1 MRLTLW
7 QSAAALSLIVLARPA
22 AAARR
27 PRYGGTLRVEMRA
40 ALHALDPSEN
50 GEASFRLAP
59 LVFDRLVRID
69 PQGRPQ
75 PAFAIS
81 WTHDPDCRRWQFRLR
96 PGVQFHD
103 GSPLSAAPALAA
115 ALQSALNGRTVS
127 ASNGSLIVECPR
139 PAPDL
144 PLELGL
150 RGYVFA
156 RAADGTAVGT
166 GPFRLARLDPGRHAS
181 FTANEDYWDGRPFPD
196 AVEVEMGRATRDQW
210 IDLEVGRADLVELG
224 PGEVRRARASDRG
237 VWSSAPVSLL
247 ALVFRDGHPADPRLR
262 QVLAL
267 SIDRAAIQNV
277 LFQRRADIAAGLLPQ
292 WLSGYEFLFSAPTDL
307 AAARRLAAE
316 VAPAARSLSLA
327 HDGDPLSRSIA
338 ERIALNARDA
348 GIAVHVTPAAPNAD
362 ARLAAFRI
370 TSLEPAHALAK
381 LALAL
386 GFPQWTPPDAPETLY
401 ASERSLLDG
410 HRIVPLFHVPEDFGV
425 GPRVRLWTAPAV
437 TRLGAWRLAGVWLDG
452 GRP

>member
-7 QSAAALSLIVLARPA
+7 QSAAALSLIVLVRPA
-22 AAARR
+22 AAVRR

-40 ALHALDPSEN
+40 SLANLDPSESN
-50 GEASFRLAP
+50 EASFRLAP

-75 PAFAIS
+75 PALAIS
-81 WTHDPDCRRWQFRLR
+81 WTHDPDFRRWQFRLR

-103 GSPLSAAPALAA
+103 ASPLAASPALAA

-127 ASNGSLIVECPR
+127 ASNGSLVVECPR
-139 PAPDL
+139 PSPDL

-150 RGYVFA
+150 RGYLFA
-156 RAADGTAVGT
+156 RTAAGAAIGT
-166 GPFRLARLDPGRHAS
+166 GPFRLARLDPGRHVS
-181 FTANEDYWDGRPFPD
+181 FTANDDYWGGRPFLD
-196 AVEVEMGRATRDQW
+196 AIEIEMGRTPRDQW

-224 PGEVRRARASDRG
+224 PAEVRRARTADRN
-237 VWSSAPVSLL
+237 VWSSAPLSLL
-247 ALVFRDGHPADPRLR
+247 AIVFRDGHPAGPRLR
-262 QVLAL
+262 QALAL
-267 SIDRAAIQNV
+267 SIDRTAIQNV
-277 LFQRRADIAAGLLPQ
+277 LFQRRADIAGGLLPQ
-292 WLSGYEFLFSAPTDL
+292 WLSGYEFLFSSATDL
-307 AAARRLAAE
+307 PAARRLAAE
-316 VAPAARSLSLA
+316 AAPAARSLSLA
-327 HDGDPLSRSIA
+327 HDGDPLARSVA

-348 GIAVHVTPAAPNAD
+348 GIAVHVMPSNPNAD

-370 TSLEPAHALAK
+370 TSLEPAQALAE

-386 GFPQWTPPDAPETLY
+386 GFREWTPQEAPETLY
-401 ASERSLLDG
+401 ASEHALLDG
-410 HRIVPLFHVPEDFGV
+410 YRVIPLFHVPEDFGV

-437 TRLGAWRLAGVWLDG
+437 TRLGGWRLADVWLDG